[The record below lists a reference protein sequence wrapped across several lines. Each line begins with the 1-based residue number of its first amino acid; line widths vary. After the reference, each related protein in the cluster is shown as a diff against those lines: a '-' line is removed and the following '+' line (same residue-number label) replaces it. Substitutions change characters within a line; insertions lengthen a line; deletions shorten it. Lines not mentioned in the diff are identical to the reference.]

1 MKKALILPFVFFFFI
16 ICTMAQSIPATD
28 THTIASHVAGSKQI
42 QYLNIG
48 LIATSILSIILLATL
63 LLLTRKNRA
72 LRRIISIKQKELED
86 NNNRNRYAL
95 ETVECNL
102 RDKDI
107 LIKKVIRDKEAA
119 LNEKGLLQ
127 QEVDQL
133 KASTPSLAD
142 TKPRETDDGVWKQ
155 KFEES
160 RQMLNRYKELT
171 ESDDDFHHKL
181 QELEL
186 KILKIEK
193 LNNLFTEQAIT
204 TEEYE
209 QKRKK
214 LLDEL

>member
-1 MKKALILPFVFFFFI
+1 M
-16 ICTMAQSIPATD
+16 D
-28 THTIASHVAGSKQI
+28 TNTIASHVAGSKQH

-72 LRRIISIKQKELED
+72 LRRIISIKQKEIED

-119 LNEKGLLQ
+119 LKEKAEQQ
-127 QEVDQL
+127 QELEQL
-133 KASTPSLAD
+133 KAAPPALAD
-142 TKPRETDDGVWKQ
+142 TKNIEKDDGGWKQ

-186 KILKIEK
+186 NIMKIEK
-193 LNNLFTEQAIT
+193 LSSLFAEQAIT
-204 TEEYE
+204 AEEYE